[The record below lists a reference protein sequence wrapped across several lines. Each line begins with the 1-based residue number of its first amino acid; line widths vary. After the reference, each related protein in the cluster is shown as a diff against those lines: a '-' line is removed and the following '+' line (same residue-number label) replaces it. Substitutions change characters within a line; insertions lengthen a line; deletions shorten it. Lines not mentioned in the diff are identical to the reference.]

1 MKKKLLFAF
10 EKEFLMTILT
20 NFDLTQ
26 NIDFILTNKI
36 YLNWL
41 HSSWNQCW
49 YTFDD
54 ILKPWKN
61 FDFVDFCG
69 P

>member
-1 MKKKLLFAF
+1 MYKIAHNVLVLKYPEKWKKKLLFAF
-10 EKEFLMTILT
+10 EKKFLMTILT

-41 HSSWNQCW
+41 HSSWN
-49 YTFDD
+49 
-54 ILKPWKN
+54 
-61 FDFVDFCG
+61 
-69 P
+69 